1 MRYFCVKTT
10 EYLQAVLDIVSR
22 KATHYFVLDVSVDR
36 AELIVDK
43 LAERYFVD
51 LTARQRTDVLNKHK
65 LPVFDV
71 VILHNMQM
79 HKDSVVR
86 LCVLATLPILDST
99 GEIENVSEYLYKSLN
114 VNDRSLFEKFENV
127 NDRKNRLCFK
137 SSTEAK
143 QMIYELIQLPY
154 TKKEMQEKKITK
166 TVAWT
171 WRLHRDFIKMKEA
184 GIEDMFKNAQKNKGK
199 LNTKPLE
206 ILWSMSGFRGVRD
219 DIFKIN
225 KRLFALSFKYLNR
238 SLEIEPKVPLYPRKI
253 ARLTHDFEE
262 MINFHSKNGASA

>member
-22 KATHYFVLDVSVDR
+22 RATHYFVLDVSADR

-65 LPVFDV
+65 LPVFDI

-79 HKDSVVR
+79 HKDRLMR
-86 LCVLATLPILDST
+86 LCVLATLPNDV
-99 GEIENVSEYLYKSLN
+99 GDIENVSEYLYKSLN

-171 WRLHRDFIKMKEA
+171 WRLHKDFIKMKEA

-199 LNTKPLE
+199 MNTKPLE
-206 ILWSMSGFRGVRD
+206 ILWAMSGFRGVRD

>member
-22 KATHYFVLDVSVDR
+22 RATHYFVLDLDADR
-36 AELIVDK
+36 AEMIIDK

-51 LTARQRTDVLNKHK
+51 LTPRHRTEVLNKHK
-65 LPVFDV
+65 LPVFDLV
-71 VILHNMQM
+71 VLQNMQM
-79 HKDSVVR
+79 HKDSLMR
-86 LCVLATLPILDST
+86 LCVLATLPADV
-99 GEIENVSEYLYKSLN
+99 GDIENVSEYLYKSLKQ
-114 VNDRSLFEKFENV
+114 NDRSLFEKFENV
-127 NDRKNRLCFK
+127 HDRKNRLCFK

-154 TKKEMQEKKITK
+154 TKKEMKEKKITK

-171 WRLHRDFIKMKEA
+171 WRLHRDFTKMKEA

-199 LNTKPLE
+199 IDTKSLD
-206 ILWSMSGFRGVRD
+206 ILWAMSGFRGVRD

-253 ARLTHDFEE
+253 ARLTHNFQE
-262 MINFHSKNGASA
+262 MINFHSKNGAST